1 MSKTNAD
8 QVQEKAM
15 ATGKATDV
23 DDSLDLRRAQLEVL
37 SKVLGDV
44 THDVQNH
51 LAIINESAGWMGDL
65 LNLKKKKG
73 FGRIVELFRRN
84 RGQHL
89 DVEPF
94 FEGLKSIH
102 KRVGEAATLTRR
114 LSRFGDR
121 MNEAKAVIDAN
132 QALEEIRDALLGQ
145 ATERGVRLEVK
156 LAKEAAMVETE
167 PAAFQLSMFGNV
179 AQLIEG
185 QEKGASLAVGT
196 NVNEDRFHLH
206 VTGPEGSP
214 GSLPDDPVADGF
226 SLEILEKLGG
236 EIWSESHDGKYVTT
250 LAFPLAGRET

>member
-1 MSKTNAD
+1 
-8 QVQEKAM
+8 M
-15 ATGKATDV
+15 ATGKAADV
-23 DDSLDLRRAQLEVL
+23 GDSLDLRRAQLEVL

-44 THDVQNH
+44 THDAQNH

-73 FGRIVELFRRN
+73 FGRIVALFKRN
-84 RGQHL
+84 QGQHL

-102 KRVGEAATLTRR
+102 EHVREAATLTRR

-121 MNEAKAVIDAN
+121 MDEAKAVIDAN

-145 ATERGVRLEVK
+145 ATEMGVRLDVK

-167 PAAFQLSMFGNV
+167 PAAFQLSLFANV
-179 AQLIEG
+179 AELIEA
-185 QEKGASLAVGT
+185 QEKGASLAVEADVKE
-196 NVNEDRFHLH
+196 NRFHLH
-206 VTGPEGSP
+206 VTGPEGSS
-214 GSLPDDPVADGF
+214 GDDSVAGGV
-226 SLEILEKLGG
+226 SREMSEKLGG
-236 EIWSESHDGKYVTT
+236 EIWSQSDDGKYVTT